1 MQLVNGT
8 QTNMTKKE
16 ALKVLHLASSADAE
30 MITQTYWHLARK
42 AQGDPESEENRQRL
56 DELNEAYYSLHPAPE
71 IEPAQDT
78 ARTAPTA
85 AEPDEDIFGEVV
97 AWFRKIVDQ
106 TIVRWRGFVPEITAL
121 TITTLVLAVLA
132 LSAGASLIWTFLA
145 VGVALVTIVAPW
157 RKV

>member
-1 MQLVNGT
+1 MNGT
-8 QTNMTKKE
+8 QSNMTKKE
-16 ALKVLHLASSADAE
+16 ALKALHLAPSADAE

-42 AQGDPESEENRQRL
+42 LQAEAETEESRQRL
-56 DELNEAYYSLHPAPE
+56 DELNEAYYALHPAPE
-71 IEPAQDT
+71 IEPVQD
-78 ARTAPTA
+78 AAPA
-85 AEPDEDIFGEVV
+85 EVEPDEDIFGDAV

-106 TIVRWRGFVPEITAL
+106 TILRWRGFVPEITAL

-145 VGVALVTIVAPW
+145 VSAAFVTIVAPW

>member
-1 MQLVNGT
+1 
-8 QTNMTKKE
+8 MTKKE
-16 ALKVLHLASSADAE
+16 ALKTLHLAPSADIE

-42 AQGDPESEENRQRL
+42 LQAEPESEESRKRL
-56 DELNEAYYSLHPAPE
+56 DELNEAYYALHPTPDLESAQEAAPSAVE
-71 IEPAQDT
+71 AN
-78 ARTAPTA
+78 
-85 AEPDEDIFGEVV
+85 EDVIGDVV

-106 TIVRWRGFVPEITAL
+106 TIVRWHGFVPEITAL